1 MRQPIVLALVGVLL
15 GAPALVGAVDQQ
27 IDDPTL
33 AQAVSV
39 ARQSDSAVSAF
50 HARYTIA
57 LGDPT
62 YDRVELISEYRRA
75 VMTAEEHLKLR
86 EVWDVSKAR
95 TALAPYRGVVSFV
108 LWIKFPPQNTLLQP
122 PLRPLPNYEMVVY
135 PKGIP
140 PPPAKP
146 EMLRLTASSQ
156 TMLFSAGGGTF
167 PVAGPGAAMSGVRI
181 EATTSASS
189 VDLSGRCVVGIW
201 LDGKE
206 QRQSAFNLGS
216 LR

>member
-1 MRQPIVLALVGVLL
+1 MHQPIVLALAGTLL
-15 GAPALVGAVDQQ
+15 GAPALVGPIGQQ

-33 AQAVSV
+33 AQAVAV
-39 ARQSDSAVSAF
+39 ARQRDAAISAF

-57 LGDPT
+57 LGDPP
-62 YDRVELISEYRRA
+62 YDRVELITEYRRA

-86 EVWDVSKAR
+86 ELWDVNKAKA
-95 TALAPYRGVVSFV
+95 ALAPFRGLVSFV

-122 PLRPLPNYEMVVY
+122 PFRPLPNHEMVVY

-146 EMLRLTASSQ
+146 DMLRLKSSSQ
-156 TMLFSAGGGTF
+156 TILFSAGGANF

-189 VDLSGRCVVGIW
+189 LDLSGRCVVGMW

-206 QRQSAFNLGS
+206 QRQAVFNLGS

>member
-1 MRQPIVLALVGVLL
+1 MHQPVVLALVATLL
-15 GAPALVGAVDQQ
+15 GAPVLVGEIGQQ

-39 ARQSDSAVSAF
+39 ARQSDSTISAF
-50 HARYTIA
+50 HARYTVV

-62 YDRVELISEYRRA
+62 YDRVELITEYRRT
-75 VMTAEEHLKLR
+75 VITAEEHFKLR
-86 EVWDVSKAR
+86 ELWDVNKAR
-95 TALAPYRGVVSFV
+95 AALAPFRGLVSFV
-108 LWIKFPPQNTLLQP
+108 LWVKFPPQNTLLQP
-122 PLRPLPNYEMVVY
+122 PLQPLPNYEMVVY

-146 EMLRLTASSQ
+146 DMLRLTSSSQ
-156 TMLFSAGGGTF
+156 TILFGAGGGNF
-167 PVAGPGAAMSGVRI
+167 PVARPGTAMSGVRI
-181 EATTSASS
+181 EATTAVSS
-189 VDLSGRCVVGIW
+189 LDSGGRCVVGVW

-206 QRQSAFNLGS
+206 QRQVVFNLGS